1 MTTRLWRVVAALT
14 IVATVASSALASSAG
29 GTDTRRLKLLDVSD
43 KFEFVDVGEP
53 AGGDGDFSPGDM
65 LIFENILRN
74 RADTKTLGTFV
85 ANCTMSVPPMAL
97 CRGTLWLQDGKI
109 ELSTAVNFAE
119 ADIIHSAVTGGT
131 GSYKRVHGQAI
142 FGDEVSEGV
151 RALTVVL
158 LP

>member
-1 MTTRLWRVVAALT
+1 MAIVAA
-14 IVATVASSALASSAG
+14 VAGSALASSDYRG
-29 GTDTRRLKLLDVSD
+29 STRLNLLDVSD

-53 AGGDGDFSPGDM
+53 AGGEGDFSPGDM

-74 RADTKTLGTFV
+74 RANTKTLGTFI

-97 CRGTLWLQDGKI
+97 CRGTLWLEDGKI
-109 ELSTAVNFAE
+109 ELSTAVNFAD

-131 GSYKRVHGQAI
+131 GRFKRVRGQAI
-142 FGDEVSEGV
+142 FGDDVSEGV
-151 RALTVVL
+151 RELTVVL